1 MACRINRLTPFCQA
15 GLNQPAP
22 NKRHLPNGKNRS
34 DVVLKVRE
42 GPIPPRKTAATS
54 ARTAERFLQ
63 KGQRMHTQA
72 QGG

>member
-1 MACRINRLTPFCQA
+1 MARRINKLTPFCQA

-22 NKRHLPNGKNRS
+22 NKRHPPNGKSRS

-42 GPIPPRKTAATS
+42 GPILPRKTAATS
-54 ARTAERFLQ
+54 VLTAERFLQ
-63 KGQRMHTQA
+63 KDQRTHTQA